1 MRRLEVTAST
11 LGQANPAHVGEGN
24 YYRRFGS
31 PEWVPNHPDFR
42 DDDTPRRATGIT
54 RERAKRL
61 AEFGRL
67 RAQGLSIPE
76 AGGRLQPP
84 VKAKTAYSYEREWR
98 AMQGQQREATS

>member
-1 MRRLEVTAST
+1 MTAST

-24 YYRRFGS
+24 FYRRFGS

-42 DDDTPRRATGIT
+42 DAGTTPGRAAGLTK
-54 RERAKRL
+54 ERAARL

-67 RAQGLSIPE
+67 RAQGLSIPQ

-84 VKAKTAYSYEREWR
+84 VKAKTAYRYEREWR
-98 AMQGQQREATS
+98 AMQSRQREATS